1 MRHGIRVVTHM
12 IVSGACMLLFAE
24 AFESSWELV
33 GYSLI
38 SMLLVAF
45 LYGLRCKTESFW
57 VFIGSHVVLLLGG
70 IFLIPM
76 VSVYQWYTA
85 IWGGWIVYSA
95 ILRLVP
101 AAEYL
106 DEPGVSYVVVLVI
119 EYFGI
124 GVLEGSMFAQK
135 LTLIGTAIVFLLYM
149 FYRNLESMDEFI
161 LVGSF
166 SNKIDE
172 QGIRKLNY
180 RLSLLYT
187 GILGALLTVFSLFRV
202 DGLWN
207 TIFEWIRSFVR
218 FLVSLLPIS
227 EQMRPEEEEEMEQG
241 MSNLLQEMMPEQE
254 MPAWK
259 QLLGEIVRGIIAF
272 VIVAVII
279 VGIVYAVIY
288 VYRHFY
294 KKKNLEEGDKVIESL
309 SFGDK
314 ITREKKTGFF
324 ERFERSPAR
333 RIRRIYKKSLKRAGA
348 KHMPNMRYMSPDEQV
363 QFLRKQGLSEEA
375 IDEMKLLY
383 EKARYS
389 RDLVTDSEAERMR
402 AILSS

>member
-1 MRHGIRVVTHM
+1 MKHVIRVVTHM
-12 IVSGACMLLFAE
+12 IVSGTCMLFFAK
-24 AFESSWELV
+24 AFESSWELA
-33 GYSLI
+33 GYSII

-45 LYGLRCKTESFW
+45 LYGLRRKTESFW
-57 VFIGSHVVLLLGG
+57 MFIGSHVVLLLGG
-70 IFLIPM
+70 SFLTPM
-76 VSVYQWYTA
+76 LGAYAWYIA
-85 IWGGWIVYSA
+85 IWCFWIVYSA

-106 DEPGVSYVVVLVI
+106 DEPGVSYVVVLAI

-124 GVLEGSMFAQK
+124 CILEGSMFAQR
-135 LTLIGTAIVFLLYM
+135 LSLIGTALVFLLYM

-172 QGIRKLNY
+172 QGIRKLNH
-180 RLSLLYT
+180 RLSILYT
-187 GILGALLTVFSLFRV
+187 GILGALLAIFSLFRV
-202 DGLWN
+202 DGLWH
-207 TIFEWIRSFVR
+207 TILGWFRSFVR

-227 EQMRPEEEEEMEQG
+227 EQMQPEEEEEMEQG

-254 MPAWK
+254 MSAWK

-272 VIVAVII
+272 VIVAVILA
-279 VGIVYAVIY
+279 GIIYAAIY

-294 KKKNLEEGDKVIESL
+294 NKKKREEGDRVIEAL
-309 SFGDK
+309 SFGAE
-314 ITREKKTGFF
+314 ITKERKPRFF

-348 KHMPNMRYMSPDEQV
+348 KHMPNLRYMSPDEQV
-363 QFLRKQGLSEEA
+363 QFLRKQGMSEET
-375 IDEMKLLY
+375 IDEMKSLY

-389 RDLVTDSEAERMR
+389 ADLVTESEAERMR
-402 AILSS
+402 AIL

>member
-1 MRHGIRVVTHM
+1 MRHVIRVITHM
-12 IVSGACMLLFAE
+12 IVSGTCMLFFAK
-24 AFESSWELV
+24 AFESSWELA

-45 LYGLRCKTESFW
+45 LYGLRQKTESFW
-57 VFIGSHVVLLLGG
+57 MFIGSHIVLLLAG

-76 VSVYQWYTA
+76 FGAYKWYIA
-85 IWGGWIVYSA
+85 IWCFWIIYSA

-101 AAEYL
+101 VAENL
-106 DEPGVSYVVVLVI
+106 DEPGVSYLVVLAI

-124 GVLEGSMFAQK
+124 SVLEGSMLAQR
-135 LTLIGTAIVFLLYM
+135 LTLIGIAIVFLLYM

-172 QGIRKLNY
+172 QGIRKLNH
-180 RLSLLYT
+180 RLSLFYT
-187 GILGALLTVFSLFRV
+187 GILGVLLLIFSLFRV
-202 DGLWN
+202 DGLRN
-207 TIFEWIRSFVR
+207 TISGWIRRFVR

-227 EQMRPEEEEEMEQG
+227 EPMQPEEEEEMEQG
-241 MSNLLQEMMPEQE
+241 MSNLLQETIPERELSEWRLLLQE
-254 MPAWK
+254 IFRDIMTF
-259 QLLGEIVRGIIAF
+259 LIVAIIIAGII
-272 VIVAVII
+272 
-279 VGIVYAVIY
+279 YAVSY

-294 KKKNLEEGDKVIESL
+294 KNKNREEGDRVIESL
-309 SFGDK
+309 SFGAE
-314 ITREKKTGFF
+314 ITKEKKPRFY

-348 KHMPNMRYMSPDEQV
+348 NHMPNLRYMSPDEQV
-363 QFLRKQGLSEEA
+363 QYLRKQGMSEEA
-375 IDEMKLLY
+375 IDEMKSLY

-389 RDLVTDSEAERMR
+389 RELVTESEAERMR
-402 AILSS
+402 TIL